1 MISELDLT
9 KVMRLSRFSLIYMF
23 ISLFPCLAVQKGL
36 FALVCRDDN
45 ETGFFGYPL
54 RPAPNGTGFKFN
66 KRVWDGYEIFFFK
79 PGTGSSITPS
89 HPAPF
94 TYKINFKIKLNLK
107 FYFTIFNIWIIIKF
121 FNKIIYKKYNNL
133 LFIKCI
139 YFNVIKKFKKEKRKN
154 KK

>member
-66 KRVWDGYEIFFFK
+66 LILKLILYVNGAGWDGVILEPVPGLKKKSHIRPK
-79 PGTGSSITPS
+79 PV
-89 HPAPF
+89 
-94 TYKINFKIKLNLK
+94 Y
-107 FYFTIFNIWIIIKF
+107 
-121 FNKIIYKKYNNL
+121 
-133 LFIKCI
+133 
-139 YFNVIKKFKKEKRKN
+139 
-154 KK
+154 

>member
-66 KRVWDGYEIFFFK
+66 KRVWDGYEIFFLNMGRVQVL
-79 PGTGSSITPS
+79 PHPTPLRL
-89 HPAPF
+89 H
-94 TYKINFKIKLNLK
+94 IKLILK
-107 FYFTIFNIWIIIKF
+107 LN
-121 FNKIIYKKYNNL
+121 
-133 LFIKCI
+133 
-139 YFNVIKKFKKEKRKN
+139 
-154 KK
+154 